1 MLQTSPIPSNS
12 EALNMITMEFD
23 SDSYIHETWHT
34 SKEKSLIQLDSKHR
48 SININNAMF
57 DWTRTAM
64 SQSLLLIP
72 FWVLRPTLLSP
83 GELRHYFLKKI
94 SADIGA
100 SLLFHEVFRIFDT
113 SKSYCKQISI
123 WSWHPT
129 CLHLLVKII
138 LDYKPQTSTSCSLK
152 KFLDLSKKLI
162 LKFEFLKNLDTFVCI
177 TQP

>member
-1 MLQTSPIPSNS
+1 MSVLVNGWIHGKFVSDHIKHFRIGHFISNPV
-12 EALNMITMEFD
+12 AFDDLNQAIKITKFKLCFD
-23 SDSYIHETWHT
+23 
-34 SKEKSLIQLDSKHR
+34 
-48 SININNAMF
+48 AM
-57 DWTRTAM
+57 
-64 SQSLLLIP
+64 
-72 FWVLRPTLLSP
+72 VLRPTLLSP

-100 SLLFHEVFRIFDT
+100 SLLFHET